1 MSSPTSA
8 TLVYEVQSGG
18 IASDNNG
25 GGFDPGQ
32 PSPGTDYTQGGGQ
45 QVISWLSSG
54 GTYGAMLSCSGSPYT
69 VISAVGARGFLAADV
84 GNVIN
89 LIGGGFTAGRYT
101 ITAVSGGS
109 ATLDRACCS
118 SAVSAGTGYLGGPL
132 ASPGMLGS
140 VLTTGGQAGWIK
152 QATYTLSNSTS
163 NTSGGPGTP
172 SNLTRT
178 EGYKTTRGD
187 RAGRPTISAGS
198 VTFGSL
204 AVVYGSTSG
213 TTIVHVKADANN
225 VNNACGIAAN
235 MAVDCEADNA
245 TGTGGVYGFTLGG
258 PMVNCKASNCVVGF
272 YISGSY
278 LASGCWASACGTGFS
293 IAATRMMFTDCI
305 ASGCVSTIG
314 SNSGLSGDGFASSSA
329 SSVFVNCTAD
339 GNAGHGFDITGSGHV
354 CINCIASNHTTAGK
368 YGFYAGTSLYLRLDT
383 CACYGNSGG
392 GNCNTNVVAISPPSG
407 VIALTQAPYVSAGSD
422 FRPNATAGGGAALKG
437 AGLGVSQ
444 QGEGTGSLDYRA
456 IGACQD
462 TPPTSTDPGVGN
474 VLSGTGYEINGSSL
488 SGTLIVPDVGKVAS
502 GTSYGI
508 GGNGSTGTLV
518 LPAAGSVVSGTSY
531 GVGGNGSTG
540 TYPTTAA
547 SQAAQ
552 LAVDVAVVTA
562 AEASIAS
569 TATIL
574 GVAGTRTDC
583 PAAKALTTASYGDPA
598 SPITG
603 SVDLTNATAGN
614 IKSGVT
620 IAGVEGS
627 YNPMAAAVFPQDSQ
641 VQTAV
646 TYGPTGREY
655 TGTLVVPA
663 AGNVLSGTVYGA
675 GGNGSTGTRAD
686 CPAADATT
694 AASYGDPSQPITGT
708 LDMSLYVLKSSLP
721 FTSQACSRVDV
732 ENIFGAEN
740 VQKWADVDNCGD
752 PTTIARRIDWSIAW
766 ATNELQDLLRDGPY
780 VVDPLPVTA
789 AVTWVTLT
797 AMLAG
802 WMLSNPRVGEDNVD
816 PAKQRKNSWALQHVQ
831 ETVRQI
837 KTGLRRINAV
847 PARRMANVPMVMP

>member
-1 MSSPTSA
+1 VHPACTCYHTINPHST
-8 TLVYEVQSGG
+8 
-18 IASDNNG
+18 IAIC
-25 GGFDPGQ
+25 
-32 PSPGTDYTQGGGQ
+32 PSYFCA
-45 QVISWLSSG
+45 
-54 GTYGAMLSCSGSPYT
+54 GTYG
-69 VISAVGARGFLAADV
+69 VG
-84 GNVIN
+84 
-89 LIGGGFTAGRYT
+89 
-101 ITAVSGGS
+101 
-109 ATLDRACCS
+109 
-118 SAVSAGTGYLGGPL
+118 GT
-132 ASPGMLGS
+132 
-140 VLTTGGQAGWIK
+140 
-152 QATYTLSNSTS
+152 
-163 NTSGGPGTP
+163 
-172 SNLTRT
+172 
-178 EGYKTTRGD
+178 
-187 RAGRPTISAGS
+187 
-198 VTFGSL
+198 
-204 AVVYGSTSG
+204 
-213 TTIVHVKADANN
+213 
-225 VNNACGIAAN
+225 
-235 MAVDCEADNA
+235 
-245 TGTGGVYGFTLGG
+245 
-258 PMVNCKASNCVVGF
+258 
-272 YISGSY
+272 
-278 LASGCWASACGTGFS
+278 
-293 IAATRMMFTDCI
+293 
-305 ASGCVSTIG
+305 
-314 SNSGLSGDGFASSSA
+314 
-329 SSVFVNCTAD
+329 
-339 GNAGHGFDITGSGHV
+339 
-354 CINCIASNHTTAGK
+354 
-368 YGFYAGTSLYLRLDT
+368 
-383 CACYGNSGG
+383 
-392 GNCNTNVVAISPPSG
+392 
-407 VIALTQAPYVSAGSD
+407 
-422 FRPNATAGGGAALKG
+422 
-437 AGLGVSQ
+437 
-444 QGEGTGSLDYRA
+444 
-456 IGACQD
+456 
-462 TPPTSTDPGVGN
+462 
-474 VLSGTGYEINGSSL
+474 
-488 SGTLIVPDVGKVAS
+488 
-502 GTSYGI
+502 
-508 GGNGSTGTLV
+508 GSTGTRTDC
-518 LPAAGSVVSGTSY
+518 PAADAVSGTSY
-531 GVGGNGSTG
+531 GDPGNPITG

-552 LAVDVAVVTA
+552 LATDTAAVTA
-562 AEASIAS
+562 AKASIAS

-574 GVAGTRTDC
+574 GVTGTRTDC

-603 SVDLTNATAGN
+603 SVDVSNATAGN

-620 IAGVEGS
+620 IAGVAGS

-694 AASYGDPSQPITGT
+694 AASYGDPNAPITGT

-721 FTSQACSRVDV
+721 FTSQACLRVDV

-752 PTTIARRIDWSIAW
+752 PTVIARRIDWSIAW